1 MGYNHE
7 RIKSNARLFYQNNKG
22 NSIVAVIIL
31 LGVSFGASYILT
43 RVIVVVGMLAG
54 ITTGAAAARSFEAGI
69 DITFIFMHLFL
80 GASSIA
86 AVLALS
92 PMHIGFYGW
101 YRNSIYRSVPYG
113 EIFSYYKQGRFWSS
127 VFTGFLMQLYV
138 FLWSMLF
145 IIPGLIKSYSY
156 SQTFFIKAE
165 NPNIPAGR
173 AIELSKLMMDGHK
186 WDLFYLH
193 LSFLGW
199 SLLSALTLNILG
211 IVYVF
216 PYYYAALAFAY
227 DEIKADAAARGV
239 IDINE
244 IMQADMNM

>member
-1 MGYNHE
+1 MGYDHQ
-7 RIKSNARLFYQNNKG
+7 RIKSNAKLFYQNNKG
-22 NSIVAVIIL
+22 NSIVAILIL
-31 LGVSFGASYILT
+31 LGISFGASYA
-43 RVIVVVGMLAG
+43 VNMVVGIIGG
-54 ITTGAAAARSFEAGI
+54 ITGLSVGLGMGSIEAGVTGAYAVTYLLSSAA
-69 DITFIFMHLFL
+69 
-80 GASSIA
+80 SIA
-86 AVLALS
+86 AALALFPLS
-92 PMHIGFYGW
+92 IGLNGW
-101 YRNSIYRSVPYG
+101 YRNSIYRSVPLG
-113 EIFSYYKQGRFWSS
+113 ELFSHYKQDRLWSS
-127 VFTGFLMQLYV
+127 IGTGVLMRLYI
-138 FLWSMLF
+138 FLWSLLF
-145 IIPGLIKSYSY
+145 VIPGIIKSYSY

-193 LSFLGW
+193 LSFIGW

-227 DEIKADAAARGV
+227 EEIKADAAARGV

-244 IMQADMNM
+244 ITQIEDR